1 MAGRTRGVTAPLC
14 SALVKPQLEYC
25 VQFERTTTRKT
36 LRCWS
41 VFRKKATKLV
51 KDLENGM

>member
-25 VQFERTTTRKT
+25 VQFEPTTTRKT